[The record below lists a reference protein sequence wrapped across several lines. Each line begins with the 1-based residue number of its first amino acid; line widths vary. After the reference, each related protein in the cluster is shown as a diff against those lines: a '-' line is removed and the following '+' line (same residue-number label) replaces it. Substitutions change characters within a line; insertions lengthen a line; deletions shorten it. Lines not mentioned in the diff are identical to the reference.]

1 MATPDTAT
9 APTSSTSIRHWIGTI
24 LCRFV
29 VPAWLLAGAAF
40 KLSDLNPNLLPPPV
54 RDIVNAMGGAV
65 GADPAKWLVLNMQ
78 LIVAVEL
85 ALVAVM
91 VLVPKFARITAI
103 AILSLFCVI
112 LIAELAEKVQS
123 ATFAREGVASLLKP
137 CGCFGAWSPPTIVTF
152 MIDLALLVGC
162 ITCAQGPRARTIPG
176 PTIANAAALAAL
188 VVAPVVVFM
197 QPERV
202 VIAPPQPQGETGGT
216 EGTAQQ
222 TPPPT
227 GDATGDA
234 AGDATANAGQSGAG
248 SSAAVAWPAMPEKL
262 APTYVILDKRAVGTP
277 FASLPLAGLLAKQ
290 VPADIQSGRKTFL
303 FYRENCDHCFEMMNK
318 HFAGAVANPTYTIK
332 VPDST
337 GGKTYP
343 NPCSACTKWELPQG
357 PDYMIETPMIM
368 TIVNGTIAA
377 ICKDADKPGAF
388 DATMQAWLPGA
399 DGTPAKSEGVPGMV
413 LAPPPT
419 AAAAG
424 TPTAPPAVAPATKP
438 FPPMPATL
446 EAYYAPQFDKWP
458 GKRLDELDLPLIIQR
473 PIPVD
478 LQNGE
483 VVLFFYRIDCDH
495 CAMVLTDHF
504 SGALTAPTLLVSIP
518 DATGE
523 AFDNPCTTCS
533 KAALA
538 AGPIYVIETPVLVV
552 AKDGVVQHVLSGG
565 QNDNPDDVKAVLPK
579 AAKTSP

>member
-9 APTSSTSIRHWIGTI
+9 ASPALLPGIGRPWVGTI

-29 VPAWLLAGAAF
+29 VPAWLLTGAAF

-54 RDIVNAMGGAV
+54 RDVVNAMGGAV

-78 LIVAVEL
+78 LMVAVEL
-85 ALVAVM
+85 ALVAIM

-112 LIAELAEKVQS
+112 LVAELVEKVQS
-123 ATFAREGVASLLKP
+123 AAFAREGIASLLKP

-152 MIDLALLVGC
+152 MIDLALLIGC
-162 ITCAQGPRARTIPG
+162 LVCAQGPRARTLPG
-176 PTIANAAALAAL
+176 PTIANAAALASL

-202 VIAPPQPQGETGGT
+202 VVAPPQAQDGT
-216 EGTAQQ
+216 SQQAEAANPPATDGTTAA
-222 TPPPT
+222 PPAP
-227 GDATGDA
+227 AVA
-234 AGDATANAGQSGAG
+234 PPANAP
-248 SSAAVAWPAMPEKL
+248 AVAWPAMPAKL

-277 FASLPLAGLLAKQ
+277 FASLPVAGLLAQQ
-290 VPADIQSGRKTFL
+290 VPADIQSGRKTFI
-303 FYRENCDHCFEMMNK
+303 FYRENCDHCFEVTNK
-318 HFAGAVANPTYTIK
+318 HFAGEVANPTYSIK

-343 NPCSACTKWELPQG
+343 NPCATCTKWELPKG

-368 TIVNGTIAA
+368 TIVDGTIAA
-377 ICKDADKPGAF
+377 ICKDADKPGALE
-388 DATMQAWLPGA
+388 ATMNAWLPGA
-399 DGTPAKSEGVPGMV
+399 DGSPAKKEGVPGMV
-413 LAPPPT
+413 LAPPP
-419 AAAAG
+419 AAPGAGAA
-424 TPTAPPAVAPATKP
+424 TAPPAVAPATKP
-438 FPPMPATL
+438 FPPMPSKL

-458 GKRLDELDLPLIIQR
+458 GKRLDELDLPLIIER

-504 SGALTAPTLLVSIP
+504 SGPLTAPTLLVSIP
-518 DATGE
+518 DATGD
-523 AFDNPCTTCS
+523 AFDNPCSGCS
-533 KAALA
+533 KAALVG
-538 AGPIYVIETPVLVV
+538 GPIYVIETPVLVV

-579 AAKTSP
+579 AAKASP

>member
-1 MATPDTAT
+1 MRP
-9 APTSSTSIRHWIGTI
+9 WVGTI

-54 RDIVNAMGGAV
+54 RDVINAIGSTV

-85 ALVAVM
+85 ALVAIM

-123 ATFAREGVASLLKP
+123 ATFARDGIASLLKP

-162 ITCAQGPRARTIPG
+162 LVCAQGPRARTIPG
-176 PTIANAAALAAL
+176 PTIANAAALASL

-202 VIAPPQPQGETGGT
+202 IVAPPQPV
-216 EGTAQQ
+216 A
-222 TPPPT
+222 
-227 GDATGDA
+227 DAGQPQ
-234 AGDATANAGQSGAG
+234 AGDAQPGGAKETTPAAPNATPPVSPA
-248 SSAAVAWPAMPEKL
+248 AAPAVAWPAMPAKL
-262 APTYVILDKRAVGTP
+262 APTYVILDKRAIGTA
-277 FASLPLAGLLAKQ
+277 FASLPVAGLLAQQ
-290 VPADIQSGRKTFL
+290 VPADIQQGRKTFV
-303 FYRENCDHCFEMMNK
+303 FYRENCEHCFEVMNK
-318 HFAGAVANPTYTIK
+318 HFAGEVANPTYSIK

-337 GGKTYP
+337 GGKTHS
-343 NPCSACTKWELPQG
+343 NPCSACTKWELPKG

-368 TIVNGTIAA
+368 TIVDGTIAA

-388 DATMQAWLPGA
+388 DATMRAWLPGA
-399 DGTPAKSEGVPGMV
+399 DGAPLVREAVPGMV
-413 LAPPPT
+413 LAPMPT
-419 AAAAG
+419 AAPAG
-424 TPTAPPAVAPATKP
+424 QTAPPAVAPATKP
-438 FPPMPATL
+438 FPPMPAKL

-458 GKRLDELDLPLIIQR
+458 GKRLDELDLPLIIER

-483 VVLFFYRIDCDH
+483 VVLFFYRVDCDH
-495 CAMVLTDHF
+495 CAMILSDHF
-504 SGALTAPTLLVSIP
+504 SGQLTAPTLLVSIP
-518 DATGE
+518 DSTGD
-523 AFDNPCTTCS
+523 ALDNPCTACS
-533 KAALA
+533 KAALVG
-538 AGPIYVIETPVLVV
+538 GPIYVIETPVLVV
-552 AKDGVVQHVLSGG
+552 AKDGVVQHVLAGS
-565 QNDNPDDVKAVLPK
+565 QNDNADDVKAVLPK
-579 AAKTSP
+579 GTKATP

>member
-9 APTSSTSIRHWIGTI
+9 ASPALLPGIGRPWVGTI

-29 VPAWLLAGAAF
+29 VPAWLLTGAAF

-54 RDIVNAMGGAV
+54 RDVVNAMGGAV

-78 LIVAVEL
+78 LMVAVEL
-85 ALVAVM
+85 ALVAIM

-112 LIAELAEKVQS
+112 LVAELVEKVQS
-123 ATFAREGVASLLKP
+123 AAFAREGIASLLKP

-152 MIDLALLVGC
+152 MIDLALLIGC
-162 ITCAQGPRARTIPG
+162 LVCAQGPRARTLPG
-176 PTIANAAALAAL
+176 PTIANAAALASL
-188 VVAPVVVFM
+188 VVAPIVVFM

-202 VIAPPQPQGETGGT
+202 VVAPPQAQDGT
-216 EGTAQQ
+216 SQQAEAANPPATDGTTAAPAVA
-222 TPPPT
+222 PP
-227 GDATGDA
+227 
-234 AGDATANAGQSGAG
+234 ANAT
-248 SSAAVAWPAMPEKL
+248 AVAWPAMPAKL

-277 FASLPLAGLLAKQ
+277 FASLPVAGLLAQQ
-290 VPADIQSGRKTFL
+290 VPADIQSGRKTFI
-303 FYRENCDHCFEMMNK
+303 FYRENCDHCFEVTNK
-318 HFAGAVANPTYTIK
+318 HFAGEVANPTYSIK

-343 NPCSACTKWELPQG
+343 NPCTKCTKWELPKG

-368 TIVNGTIAA
+368 TIVDGTIAA
-377 ICKDADKPGAF
+377 ICKDTDKPGALE
-388 DATMQAWLPGA
+388 ATMNAWLPGA
-399 DGTPAKSEGVPGMV
+399 DGSPAKKEGVPGMV
-413 LAPPPT
+413 LAPPP
-419 AAAAG
+419 AAPGAGAA
-424 TPTAPPAVAPATKP
+424 TAPPAVAPATKP
-438 FPPMPATL
+438 FPPMPSKL

-458 GKRLDELDLPLIIQR
+458 GKRLDELDLPLIIER

-504 SGALTAPTLLVSIP
+504 SGPLTAPTLLVSIP
-518 DATGE
+518 DATGD
-523 AFDNPCTTCS
+523 AFDNPCSGCS
-533 KAALA
+533 KAALVG
-538 AGPIYVIETPVLVV
+538 GPIYVIETPVLVV

-579 AAKTSP
+579 AAKASP